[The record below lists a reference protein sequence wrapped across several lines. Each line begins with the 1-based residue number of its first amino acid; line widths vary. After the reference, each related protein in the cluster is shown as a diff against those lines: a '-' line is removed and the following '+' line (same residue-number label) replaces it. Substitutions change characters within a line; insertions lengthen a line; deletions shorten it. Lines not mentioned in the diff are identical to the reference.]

1 MTKNIKLIYIKNIL
15 NLSIVHIKLF
25 NKFEL
30 HINVASKFGTNAL
43 VCYCKPMWNLS
54 KCDCNKKHKEVLTKQ
69 VILHKQSQGSWH
81 NFRKVIHNASLK
93 KIGQTQ
99 SFFKNLA
106 KTFDTAGGGDILNSE
121 KQNESFALKLWL
133 STIS

>member
-15 NLSIVHIKLF
+15 NLSIIHIKLF

-54 KCDCNKKHKEVLTKQ
+54 RCDYNKKHKEALTKQ
-69 VILHKQSQGSWH
+69 VLLHKQSQESWH
-81 NFRKVIHNASLK
+81 NFRKVIHNAKSK
-93 KIGQTQ
+93 KIWQKR
-99 SFFKNLA
+99 KN
-106 KTFDTAGGGDILNSE
+106 F
-121 KQNESFALKLWL
+121 
-133 STIS
+133 